1 MRVPD
6 LAALRRTLG
15 TDTESRRAVWLLL
28 IALVAVLAFGFAA
41 NKPCLLTGSD
51 GTAWR
56 ITLRAQMMDR
66 TPFSQTGIDPYQGNF
81 DAYYPVFREYL
92 LPSALALLVGDAVPG
107 RVVTYT
113 IYAAALLLAAF
124 VFARTIGFDRP
135 TAVLGG
141 FLLPLMSLPSVLHN
155 PGLFYA
161 LFSLNPHI
169 AQIAVLS
176 LVVVT
181 CFWALDG
188 SATPWRL
195 LLIPLPCLCLL
206 LAILSLVPYVSLM
219 VPATVLYGGAAFLSA
234 RRWRDNWPRLLAGV
248 LMAVVPVALGML
260 TYLHGL
266 IGYTAYQFFSGEF
279 EQTRGNLLFASTM
292 FTSGPFGRILIP
304 LGVLGAVWMYLS
316 GSARVRLLALTH
328 LIATVGY
335 FIAALVIVLWA
346 TRYQG
351 PSPVYF
357 ETCFW
362 AYSLLFGAAALVDLV
377 RTGVRAL
384 RRHGVALPWLT
395 GREAYLATAL
405 VLPLIVLQDGRA
417 LLDKRDMCRD
427 FGFSPV
433 SDTAITKVLRPN
445 LALQAGMNFRGLA
458 ATIDGI
464 NGRSS
469 IDWGA
474 LHIFDGSVWRAVG
487 NEHRVAGLW
496 HFQIPT
502 LFQYF
507 SFITP
512 PYYLLLTEFLAR
524 PADRQARSV
533 LVLTRIDVPMLRL
546 WGVRYVTTDSDAAV
560 GTELASVALPNHAP
574 LRLIE
579 LPHPNL
585 GDYSPTVVQT
595 VPDYHTGLRAL
606 HAATFDG
613 SQTVV
618 TDASLPSSLVPAS
631 NVSLVYE
638 KDGFHLTADSAG
650 RSILVLPAQ
659 YSHCWSATGAGAP
672 TLFRADLMQLGV
684 AFQGRLDAHLVFRF
698 GPIYAGEC
706 RIADIADMER
716 LNIRAARDRPPHAS
730 P

>member
-6 LAALRRTLG
+6 LVAFRRSLVADSGSRRT
-15 TDTESRRAVWLLL
+15 AWLLL
-28 IALVAVLAFGFAA
+28 IALVGVLALGFAA
-41 NKPCLLTGSD
+41 NKPCLLTGID

-56 ITLRAQMMDR
+56 ITLQTQATDR
-66 TPFSQTGIDPYQGNF
+66 TAFAQTGVDPYQGNF

-113 IYAAALLLAAF
+113 IYAALLLLAAF
-124 VFARTIGFDRP
+124 VFARSIGFDRP
-135 TAVLGG
+135 TALLGG
-141 FLLPLMSLPSVLHN
+141 FLLPLMSLPSILHN
-155 PGLFYA
+155 SGLFYA

-169 AQIAVLS
+169 AQIAALS
-176 LVVVT
+176 LVIVT

-188 SATPWRL
+188 GAARWRL

-206 LAILSLVPYVSLM
+206 LAILALVPYVSLM
-219 VPATVLYGGAAFLSA
+219 IPATALHGGAAFLSA

-248 LMAVVPVALGML
+248 LMIVVPVALDML
-260 TYLHGL
+260 TYLRGL
-266 IGYTAYQFFSGEF
+266 IGYTAYQFFSGDF
-279 EQTRGNLLFASTM
+279 EQTRGSLLFASTM
-292 FTSGPFGRILIP
+292 FTSEPFGRILIP
-304 LGVLGAVWMYLS
+304 LGVLGAVWMVLS
-316 GSARVRLLALTH
+316 GSGRVRLLAITH
-328 LIATVGY
+328 LAATAIY
-335 FIAALVIVLWA
+335 FVAALAVVLWA
-346 TRYQG
+346 AHYQG

-362 AYSLLFGAAALVDLV
+362 AYSLLFGAAAMVDLARASV
-377 RTGVRAL
+377 PAL
-384 RRHGVALPWLT
+384 RRHGMALLWPT
-395 GREAYLATAL
+395 GREAYLAIAL
-405 VLPLIVLQDGRA
+405 VLVLIVTRDARA

-433 SDTAITKVLRPN
+433 SDTAITKVLRPA
-445 LALQAGMNFRGLA
+445 LALQVGMPFRGFVT
-458 ATIDGI
+458 TIDGVG
-464 NGRSS
+464 NRPSV
-469 IDWGA
+469 DWGVF
-474 LHIFDGSVWRAVG
+474 HSFDGGVWHAVG
-487 NEHRVAGLW
+487 NEHRVVGLW

-507 SFITP
+507 TFITP

-524 PADRQARSV
+524 PADRQIRSI
-533 LVLTRIDVPMLRL
+533 LVLSRIDVPKLLL
-546 WGVRYVTTDSDAAV
+546 WGVRYVITDSDTAV
-560 GTELASVALPNHAP
+560 GTEQARVALPNHAP

-585 GDYSPTVVQT
+585 GDYSPTAVLT

-606 HAATFDG
+606 HASTFDG

-618 TDASLPSSLVPAS
+618 TDASLPGPFVPAG
-631 NVSLVYE
+631 NVSLIYE
-638 KDGFHLTADSAG
+638 KDGFHLTADSTG
-650 RSILVLPAQ
+650 RSILVLPVQ
-659 YSHCWSATGAGAP
+659 YSHCWTATGPGSP
-672 TLFRADLMQLGV
+672 TLFRADLMQLGI

-706 RIADIADMER
+706 RVADIADMER
-716 LNIRAARDRPPHAS
+716 LNIRAARDLPPHAS